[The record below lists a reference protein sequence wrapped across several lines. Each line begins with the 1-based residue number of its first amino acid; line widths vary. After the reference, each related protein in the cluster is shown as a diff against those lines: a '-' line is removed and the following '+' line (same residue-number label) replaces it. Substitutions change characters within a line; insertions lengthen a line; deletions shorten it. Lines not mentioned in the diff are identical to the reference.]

1 MAKQK
6 QGRPSKIDKDTMHSA
21 NVWFIIIIIILL
33 FLLAF
38 GTLSAMNPEVYNYI
52 KASIANLFN

>member
-38 GTLSAMNPEVYNYI
+38 GTLSAMNP
-52 KASIANLFN
+52 